1 MVGAGD
7 LLPDFVNEHGL
18 LISEEDVEIGSVLL
32 GWLLLAFNLSYPL
45 LLKSQVLLM
54 ESGYRE
60 FF

>member
-18 LISEEDVEIGSVLL
+18 LIGEEDVEVGSVLL
-32 GWLLLAFNLSYPL
+32 GWLLLAFNLGDPL